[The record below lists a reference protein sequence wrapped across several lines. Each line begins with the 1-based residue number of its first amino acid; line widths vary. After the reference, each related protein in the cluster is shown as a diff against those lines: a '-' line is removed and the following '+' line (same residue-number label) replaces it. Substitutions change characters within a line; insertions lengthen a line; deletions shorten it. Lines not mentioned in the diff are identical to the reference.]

1 MNTKIVDSWTQ
12 VGFVGMQI
20 SKFED
25 PEKAFEYAKKEY
37 LPFGYNLAVFS
48 KDIKTLFLKKK

>member
-1 MNTKIVDSWTQ
+1 METKIVDSWTQ

-25 PEKAFEYAKKEY
+25 PEKAFEYAKGIST
-37 LPFGYNLAVFS
+37 FW
-48 KDIKTLFLKKK
+48 I